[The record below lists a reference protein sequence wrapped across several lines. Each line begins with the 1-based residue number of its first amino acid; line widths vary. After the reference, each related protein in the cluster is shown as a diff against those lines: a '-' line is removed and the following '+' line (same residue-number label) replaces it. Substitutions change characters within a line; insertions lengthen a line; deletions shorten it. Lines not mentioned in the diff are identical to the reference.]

1 MCSSRGLR
9 LRLEMEQ
16 KTIVVTTIIG
26 SSRPGH
32 VLQIMLDLLCLFAL
46 SLSLCSFHACVHPSE
61 LLSLRFSVAPLI
73 SEAFLFPHYFVAS
86 LSLTNYSNPLFSV
99 LTCTFSL

>member
-26 SSRPGH
+26 SNRPGC
-32 VLQIMLDLLCLFAL
+32 VLQIMLGLLCLFA
-46 SLSLCSFHACVHPSE
+46 LSLCSFHACVHPSD
-61 LLSLRFSVAPLI
+61 LSLCDSPPLI